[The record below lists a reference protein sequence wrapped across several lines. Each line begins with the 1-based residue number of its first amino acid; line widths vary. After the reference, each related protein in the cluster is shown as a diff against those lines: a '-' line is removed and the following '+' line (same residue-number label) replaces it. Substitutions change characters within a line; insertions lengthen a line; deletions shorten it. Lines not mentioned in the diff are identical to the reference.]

1 MSFMLLAGSGT
12 HGFARPANLVRVP
25 LVHEA
30 ALASPSGAPLH
41 SVVGGAG
48 MILAR
53 ERLKLAAK
61 YGLEAGP
68 TSVNITDF
76 LNAQYYGPVSIG
88 TPEQNFKVV
97 YDTGSSNT
105 WVPGKDCS
113 VHKSDKYDHT
123 KSTTYIANG
132 SSFSILYG
140 SGAVQGVI
148 DADNVSIGG
157 LVATAHLFAE
167 TTKEPGI
174 TWDAGRFDGILGF
187 GWPAIAVN
195 GIPPFFNTLVAQGK
209 LDAPVFSFYFGKTSG
224 ALPRTGGELTL
235 GGADP
240 AHFEGGEL
248 SYVPVSKKGYWQ
260 VTAANMTVGADT
272 VKKDAFE
279 VVLDTGTSLLA
290 LPLLEAIKINSKLG
304 CLNIGIECEF
314 IKPNPNDPST
324 TCPDP
329 ATLPALTVTLGGKA
343 YELSGDDLLVK
354 ITTGGQTV
362 CLSGIMGFPG
372 PLPGGIGAIL
382 GDVFLKK
389 FYASFDVGQAR
400 VGLAPAKA

>member
-1 MSFMLLAGSGT
+1 MLVELLMPLA
-12 HGFARPANLVRVP
+12 FAPGLVRVP
-25 LVHEA
+25 LQHEVV
-30 ALASPSGAPLH
+30 LASPSGAPLH
-41 SVVGGAG
+41 SVLGGDG
-48 MILAR
+48 KVLAY

-61 YGLEAGP
+61 YGLEADP
-68 TSVNITDF
+68 VSVNITDF
-76 LNAQYYGPVSIG
+76 LNAQYYGPVTIG
-88 TPEQNFKVV
+88 SPAQNFKVV

-105 WVPGKDCS
+105 WVPGKDCK
-113 VHKSDKYDHT
+113 VLKRDKYDHT
-123 KSTTYIANG
+123 KSTSYIANG

-140 SGAVQGVI
+140 SGAVKGAI
-148 DADNVSIGG
+148 DADDVAIGG
-157 LVATAHLFAE
+157 LVAKQHLFAE
-167 TTKEPGI
+167 TTQEPGI
-174 TWDAGRFDGILGF
+174 TWDVGRFDGILGF
-187 GWPAIAVN
+187 GWPQIAVN
-195 GIPPFFNTLVAQGK
+195 GIPPYFNTLVAQHEVG
-209 LDAPVFSFYFGKTSG
+209 APVFSFFFGTTKG
-224 ALPRTGGELTL
+224 GGLPRTGGELTL

-240 AHFEGGEL
+240 AHYEGEL

-260 VTAANMTVGADT
+260 VTADSMTVGT
-272 VKKDAFE
+272 EPVKAGAFE
-279 VVLDTGTSLLA
+279 AVLDTGTSLLA
-290 LPLLEAIKINSKLG
+290 LPLLEAAKINSKLG
-304 CLNIGIECEF
+304 CLNLGIECEF
-314 IKPNPNDPST
+314 VKPNPDDPSS

-354 ITTGGQTV
+354 ITSAGQTI

>member
-1 MSFMLLAGSGT
+1 MSLAALVASS
-12 HGFARPANLVRVP
+12 HGFSGPANLVRVP
-25 LVHEA
+25 LQHEA
-30 ALASPSGAPLH
+30 SIASPSGAPLH
-41 SVVGGAG
+41 SVIGGDG
-48 MILAR
+48 MILAH

-76 LNAQYYGPVSIG
+76 LNAQYYGPVSVG
-88 TPEQNFKVV
+88 TPAQDFKVV

-105 WVPGKDCS
+105 WVPGKGCS

-123 KSTTYIANG
+123 KSTTYVANG

-148 DADNVSIGG
+148 DADDVSIGG
-157 LVATAHLFAE
+157 LSAAGHLFAE
-167 TTKEPGI
+167 TTKEPGP
-174 TWDAGRFDGILGF
+174 TWAVARFDGILGF
-187 GWPAIAVN
+187 GWPEIAVN
-195 GIPPFFNTLVAQGK
+195 DIPPYFNTLMAQGK
-209 LDAPVFSFYFGKTSG
+209 VAAPVFSFYFGTTSG
-224 ALPRTGGELTL
+224 ALPRAGGELTL

-240 AHFEGGEL
+240 AHYEGEL

-260 VTAANMTVGADT
+260 VTAANMTVGTDT
-272 VKKDAFE
+272 IKRDAFE

-290 LPLLEAIKINSKLG
+290 LPLLEAARINSKLG

-314 IKPNPNDPST
+314 IKPNPNDPTT

-343 YELSGDDLLVK
+343 FELSGDDLLVK
-354 ITTGGQTV
+354 ITTAGQTI

-389 FYASFDVGQAR
+389 YYASFDVGQAR